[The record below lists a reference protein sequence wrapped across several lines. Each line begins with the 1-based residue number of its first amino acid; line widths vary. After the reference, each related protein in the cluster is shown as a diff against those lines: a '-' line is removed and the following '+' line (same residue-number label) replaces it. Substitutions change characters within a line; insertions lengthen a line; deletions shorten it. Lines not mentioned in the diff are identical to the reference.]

1 MSIAR
6 WKKNAII
13 HVLVSKTILRQAMDL
28 EAMGIKAKDSLH
40 IACAIEA
47 DCDDFLT
54 TDDILINRL
63 VGFDR
68 LRVINPVSFASFWE
82 DEV

>member
-13 HVLVSKTILRQAMDL
+13 HVLESKTILRQAMDL
-28 EAMGIKAKDSLH
+28 EAMRIKAKDSLH

-47 DCDDFLT
+47 NCDDFLT

-63 VGFDR
+63 VGLDR
-68 LRVINPVSFASFWE
+68 LRIINPVSFASFWE
-82 DEV
+82 DEI

>member
-1 MSIAR
+1 MSIER

-13 HVLVSKTILRQAMDL
+13 HVLESKTILRQAMDL
-28 EAMGIKAKDSLH
+28 EAMGIKTKDSLH

-47 DCDDFLT
+47 NCNDFLT

-63 VGFDR
+63 AGLDR

>member
-13 HVLVSKTILRQAMDL
+13 HVLESKTVLRQARDL
-28 EAMGIKAKDSLH
+28 EDIGIKAKDSLH
-40 IACAIEA
+40 IACAIETN
-47 DCDDFLT
+47 CDDFLT